1 MLLKLFQGGGFIIW
15 VLTANTLLA
24 QNDSLAIDTAW
35 RKTNQLVLIEDHNRG
50 EISHPYELIQGQIPG
65 VHITHPGGDPFEPY
79 IIRVRGQN
87 TIHAANTLPRI
98 FLDDMPIE
106 NLQYYHVFNI
116 NSARAGV
123 TAAQN
128 AIHGVRGMQGSLNF
142 STNSELKNTL
152 EIKYGNTFSGISA
165 QRLTPILDAKE
176 FVQLGGQDLGENHDF
191 QELIQ
196 QNGFEQQHHLSIAG
210 RWKNTQVEIS
220 GNLRNQKPI
229 LKNTNS
235 ENLYSRLS
243 LSQSLWK
250 NKIRLRWNNYQYN
263 GEHVY
268 GAPQAF
274 QFANTFNPTSP
285 IFDDTAQEY
294 GGYYQQHLFQYYN
307 PVSIVNQVHR
317 SATET
322 GSLNQYSGSVKIL
335 PKIQLGI
342 NYSQENSER
351 TGQRWMPSTSFFNS
365 YTGQGYMT
373 ESEENMKSEWLD
385 VYNLQNLSFGNF
397 QLSGKSGYSFQR
409 YTRKIKEIEA
419 YGFTEEISA
428 DTDPLQ
434 AYNKSVTSSGEA
446 HNYIRFY
453 TTQSL
458 VYKNLVRLDLTAN
471 YSGSSRLGTNRQ
483 WGFFYGFS
491 SDLNLNEVINLQS
504 HNAFGFNLNFGKVG
518 NIPMAD
524 NLSEYIID
532 QSYDRFLYNG
542 NYIKYVT
549 FRHDKNPD
557 LSWENKTEW
566 GFGLQKG
573 IWKNKLVLQ
582 YQVFYTHASDLLD
595 KVYISQGFSQPSQ
608 QWQNAYAIKNR
619 GWEITV
625 MGNLVKTKKLDW
637 TLSLTTYR
645 FRSKLSESPQFEQN
659 IGSRCGC
666 GGRAFAPFYIIRDEN
681 LGQLRTWEENYNG
694 SQYVEVDRGNDGLD
708 LEDYQVV
715 GSIYP
720 KLIFGLQND
729 LKVGKLTIGL
739 RLNAASG
746 HRVVSESRLNYEIR
760 DLIERQNIVKTKYF
774 INQAN
779 YYNVFSE
786 RFAEK
791 ASYLRI
797 DQLYF
802 SYNLSQLTRSFLSGF
817 SLIAGSSNLLTLSKY
832 SGLDPEVRYQEAFP
846 IKGYRELEFSSLSGG
861 FEGIQSYPATRSFF
875 IGLQANISK

>member
-1 MLLKLFQGGGFIIW
+1 MKLIQGGGFIIW
-15 VLTANTLLA
+15 VLITNTVLA
-24 QNDSLAIDTAW
+24 QNDSLIVDTAW
-35 RKTNQLVLIEDHNRG
+35 RKTNQLILIEDHNRG
-50 EISHPYELIQGQIPG
+50 EISHPYELIQGRSAG
-65 VHITHPGGDPFEPY
+65 FHITHPGGNPFEPY
-79 IIRVRGQN
+79 IIRARGQN
-87 TIHAANTLPRI
+87 TMYAANTLPRI
-98 FLDDMPIE
+98 FLDDMPVE
-106 NLQYYHVFNI
+106 NLHYYHVFNI
-116 NSARAGV
+116 NSVATEAS
-123 TAAQN
+123 AAQN

-142 STNSELKNTL
+142 STNTELKNKL
-152 EIKYGNTFSGISA
+152 EISYGNTFSGISA
-165 QRLTPILDAKE
+165 QRLTPIPDAKE
-176 FVQLGGQDLGENHDF
+176 FVQLGGQDLGENHNF
-191 QELIQ
+191 QELVQ
-196 QNGFEQQHHLSIAG
+196 QNGFEQQHNLSIAG

-220 GNLRNQKPI
+220 GNLRNHKPI

-235 ENLYSRLS
+235 DNLYSRLS

-250 NKIRLRWNNYQYN
+250 NRIRLKWNNYQYM

-285 IFDDTAQEY
+285 IFDNEAPEY
-294 GGYYQQHLFQYYN
+294 GGYYQQQIFQYYN
-307 PVSIVNQVHR
+307 PVSIVDQVHR

-322 GSLNQYSGSVKIL
+322 GSLNQYRASIKIL
-335 PKIQLGI
+335 PKILLGI
-342 NYSQENSER
+342 NYSLEKSDKS
-351 TGQRWMPSTSFFNS
+351 GQSWMPSTSYFNS
-365 YTGQGYMT
+365 YNGQGYMT
-373 ESEENMKSEWLD
+373 ESKGNLKSQWLD
-385 VYNLQNLSFGNF
+385 TYVRQNFSFGNF
-397 QLSGKSGYSFQR
+397 QLTGKSGYSFQQ
-409 YTRKIKEIEA
+409 YTRKIRELEA
-419 YGFTEEISA
+419 FGFTEEISS
-428 DTDPLQ
+428 DTDPWQ
-434 AYNKSVTSSGEA
+434 ASNKSTTNFGEA
-446 HNYIRFY
+446 HHYIRFY
-453 TTQSL
+453 STQSL
-458 VYKNLVRLDLTAN
+458 VYKNLFSLDLTAN
-471 YSGSSRLGTNRQ
+471 YSGSSRLGINRQ
-483 WGFFYGFS
+483 WGLFYGFS
-491 SDLNLNEVINLQS
+491 SDLNLNELMNLQS
-504 HNAFGFNLNFGKVG
+504 HNSFGLNLNFGRVG

-524 NLSEYIID
+524 NLSEYIFD
-532 QSYDRFLYNG
+532 QSYDRFLHDG

-549 FRHDKNPD
+549 FRHDRNPN

-573 IWKNKLVLQ
+573 IWKNKLILQ
-582 YQVFYTHASDLLD
+582 YQVFYSHASDLLD
-595 KVYISQGFSQPSQ
+595 KVYISQGFSQPPE
-608 QWQNAYAIKNR
+608 QWQNPYGIKNR

-625 MGNLVKTKKLDW
+625 TGNPVKTKKLDW
-637 TLSLTTYR
+637 TLSLTTFR
-645 FRSKLSESPQFEQN
+645 FRSKLSESPEFEQN

-681 LGQLRTWEENYNG
+681 LGELRTWEETYNG
-694 SQYVEVDRGNDGLD
+694 SQYIEVDRGNNGLD
-708 LEDYQVV
+708 LEDYQVT

-729 LKVGKLTIGL
+729 LKVGKLTISL

-846 IKGYRELEFSSLSGG
+846 MKGYRELEFSSLSGG
-861 FEGIQSYPATRSFF
+861 FESIQSYPATRSFF